1 MADRAPKKT
10 AARQPSGVA
19 KEQPTGL
26 VDPVTLGLTAKGIF
40 EAGKAGIDLSVR
52 LYEITK
58 GEVALVCAVTDS
70 STIEDRF
77 RLRLRLSSLCPHGIA
92 INKIAMASLKDVQLQ
107 AFLLKEATSRGFG
120 WDSRTQSPVLTP
132 DVPGRDAI
140 RVESAFLIPPRRSQE
155 VVIEIERTPVLQ
167 MIYNKRGASILIDY
181 NVLGDDGD
189 AKDLKVKVLF
199 RDDRP
204 LRAGFFTPEP

>member
-1 MADRAPKKT
+1 MANRAPKKT

-140 RVESAFLIPPRRSQE
+140 RVEGAFLIPPLRSQE

-167 MIYNKRGASILIDY
+167 RIYNKRGASILIDY

-204 LRAGFFTPEP
+204 LRAGFLTPEP